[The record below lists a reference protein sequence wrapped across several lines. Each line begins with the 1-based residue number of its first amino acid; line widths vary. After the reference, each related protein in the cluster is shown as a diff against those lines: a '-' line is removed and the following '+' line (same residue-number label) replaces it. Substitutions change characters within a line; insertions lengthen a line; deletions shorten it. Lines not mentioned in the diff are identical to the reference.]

1 MNTRS
6 RPRRSSPHLSHGN
19 ALAPF
24 KLLAEESF
32 DGVLVADTEGRIIAA
47 NNHAC
52 QILRYAHDALLG
64 LTLADILDCSDPRT
78 ERLHES
84 WQNHRPFQGEL
95 YLRTRIGTCL
105 PATVQCRLHLDRET
119 PLATTLV
126 FRDESVRAELDNQQ
140 KLLLGAIDRLSDAI
154 LVISP
159 RLSKHRGPRIRFA
172 NRAFQRITGE
182 TSSSCAGKDLQQ
194 IFTAASNQPSV
205 NRIASAIDTEE
216 SCFVRLE
223 GEDSSGCPYC
233 LEMNVQPVAWE
244 DGKIH
249 SYIAL
254 GRDITEERRSVQR
267 LLESEQRFRAIFDQN
282 PAAIFV
288 ADLMGNITSCN
299 NAAAAMAGVR
309 PGAVKNV
316 IFTDLLHADDHSR
329 AFKAFIGACKGD
341 THRLFLCGKTARG
354 QLLDIDVT
362 IVPIVVEDQ
371 VIGLTAVVVDIT
383 EQVQA
388 QKKLKESEETYRALF
403 DQNPS
408 PIFVTDTDGRI
419 TSSNAA
425 AGTLAACA
433 PGDLIGLPFDTLI
446 DTQKDSEIWQ
456 AFRDALHGEMRHL
469 VTRGIRRDGIHRDI
483 ECTLVPIV
491 VSGESKGVTCIAT
504 DITELRKAEEGLRL
518 SAKAMESLA
527 EALTITD
534 LGMRIVSVNKAF
546 TDITGY
552 HEAEIRGT
560 SPFDLM
566 TDSNDPELI
575 GTIPERI
582 ADIGHWQGEMWLA
595 RKSGDEYPVLMTV
608 SAVYNEASICT
619 HYVIVFT
626 DISQYKRYEERL
638 EFMAHHDYLT
648 HLPNRAL
655 FQERVEDAI
664 ARTVRHHRLVSVL
677 FIDLDQF
684 KSINDS
690 LGHGIG
696 DALLMKVASRVQAL
710 LRHTDTVARLGGDE
724 FAVLLEDLKKPE
736 EVMQVADK
744 LIAAFESPFEVE
756 GYELFTS
763 ASIGIVCYPDDGED
777 AATLLKKADAAMYQA
792 KDYGRNNYRF
802 FSPEINA
809 KAHEYLI
816 LANNLRYALER
827 NEFRLHYQPLIEL
840 ATGTLCGVEAL
851 IRWQHP
857 ERGLVSPAT
866 FIPVAEA
873 TGMINQIGTWVLRT
887 ACRQAKQWQMA
898 GYEPIRIAVNLSAR
912 QFRDSGLAETLSQ
925 ILAETGLEGR
935 WLELEV
941 TESMMM
947 ENPTRVKETMHTLK
961 QKEVSIAIDDFG
973 TGYSS
978 LSYLKEFPFDFI
990 KIDRSFI
997 MGVPESKSD
1006 MSITKTII
1014 AMAKSLGITV
1024 IAEGV
1029 ETPGQASYLLE
1040 QGCDEG
1046 QGYLFSK
1053 PVPAEH
1059 LESLLRKKTGR
1070 NAPTR

>member
-1 MNTRS
+1 MNAS
-6 RPRRSSPHLSHGN
+6 AHPRESSPLLSH
-19 ALAPF
+19 ADVLAPF
-24 KLLAEESF
+24 QLLIDESF
-32 DGVLVADTEGRIIAA
+32 DGVLVADAEGRILAA

-52 QILRYAHDALLG
+52 RILRYEHGALLEC
-64 LTLADILDCSDPRT
+64 TLADILDCTDPRT
-78 ERLHES
+78 EMLRET
-84 WQNHRPFQGEL
+84 WQTHRPFHGGL
-95 YLRTRIGTCL
+95 YLRTRVGTRL
-105 PATVQCRLHLDRET
+105 PATVQCRLHGDHEK
-119 PLATTLV
+119 PLATTMV
-126 FRDESVRAELDNQQ
+126 FRDESARAELDNQQ
-140 KLLLGAIDRLSDAI
+140 KLLLSAINRLSDAI

-159 RLSKHRGPRIRFA
+159 RLSRDRGPRIRFA
-172 NRAFQRITGE
+172 NRAFQRIIGE
-182 TSSSCAGKDLQQ
+182 ISSPYTGKDLRQ
-194 IFTAASNQPSV
+194 IFTAPINRAAV
-205 NRIASAIDTEE
+205 DRIASAIEAE
-216 SCFVRLE
+216 QSCFVRLE
-223 GEDSSGCPYC
+223 GEDPNGYPYC

-244 DGKIH
+244 DGKIR

-299 NAAAAMAGVR
+299 NAAATMAGVR

-329 AFKAFIGACKGD
+329 AFEAFIAACKGD
-341 THRLFLCGKTARG
+341 TRRLFLCGKTARG
-354 QLLDIDVT
+354 QFLDIDVT
-362 IVPIVVEDQ
+362 IVPIIVEDQ

-388 QKKLKESEETYRALF
+388 QRKLKESEETYRALF

-419 TSSNAA
+419 TSCNAA

-433 PGDLIGLPFDTLI
+433 PTDLNGLEFSELI
-446 DTQKDSEIWQ
+446 DMQERSEFWQ
-456 AFRDALHGEMRHL
+456 AFRHALHGKMRHL

-518 SAKAMESLA
+518 SAKAMESVA
-527 EALTITD
+527 EALTITELD
-534 LGMRIVSVNKAF
+534 MRIVSVNKAF

-552 HEAEIRGT
+552 HEAEIQGT

-566 TDSNDPELI
+566 TDSNDPGLI
-575 GTIPERI
+575 ETIPECI

-595 RKSGDEYPVLMTV
+595 RKSGEEYPVLMTV
-608 SAVYNEASICT
+608 SAVYNESGACT
-619 HYVIVFT
+619 HYVTVFT

-648 HLPNRAL
+648 HLPNRTL

-664 ARTVRHHRLVSVL
+664 ARASRHQRLISVL
-677 FIDLDQF
+677 VIDLDQF

-696 DALLMKVASRVQAL
+696 DALLMKVASRVQTL

-724 FAVLLEDLKKPE
+724 FAVLLEDLKKAE
-736 EVMQVADK
+736 EIVQIADK
-744 LIAAFESPFEVE
+744 LLAAFESPFEVE

-763 ASIGIVCYPDDGED
+763 ASIGIVCYPNDGED
-777 AATLLKKADAAMYQA
+777 AVTLLKKADAAMYQA

-827 NEFRLHYQPLIEL
+827 DEFRLHYQPLIEL
-840 ATGTLCGVEAL
+840 TTGTLCGVEAL

-857 ERGLVSPAT
+857 ELGLISPAT

-873 TGMINQIGTWVLRT
+873 TGLINQIGTWVLRT

-898 GYEPIRIAVNLSAR
+898 GYEPIRVAVNLSAR
-912 QFRDSGLAETLSQ
+912 QFRDNGLTDTLSR
-925 ILAETGLEGR
+925 ILAETSLEGR

-947 ENPTRVKETMHTLK
+947 ENPTRVKETMDALK

-1006 MSITKTII
+1006 TSITKTII

-1053 PVPAEH
+1053 PVPAEQ
-1059 LESLLRKKTGR
+1059 LEGLLGKRTGK
-1070 NAPTR
+1070 NAPSC